1 MMIGETIRHYGFW
14 LHDALTGGEVR
25 QYMIEMKE
33 RMEGRSSDEVQDLSA
48 LLRHAVETTAF
59 YRPFKGCEAVKDFPI
74 IDKSLIK
81 QNDTA
86 FLSSD
91 YKNKPLFKIKTSG
104 STGERFVLLHDRQKR
119 KRVAAE
125 MFYFLGRCG
134 IHPGCA
140 YIDAKIWHNDNR
152 RTTMAQWLRNMKMFD
167 CSSLSDASL
176 ERLFSMVQKG
186 TGMKCLTGYATFL
199 SSIALYFDRK
209 GYTPDMFDVEL
220 VVSGA
225 ERLES
230 AAKALLQKVFGC
242 PVVSRYANNE
252 NGFLGQQEVGSEDFV
267 LNTAHYYFETLKLDS
282 DDPAQP
288 GEPARLILTDLYN
301 RAMPLIR
308 YNTGDIVI
316 SKPFHDKQYG
326 KLALSELS
334 GRQDEIIY
342 DTRENKICPHFVA
355 LKFRAYDRLPQYQLI
370 QESSDTFTLNLEG
383 AKGLYRDEE
392 FADTVKDLVG
402 ATAEVKIQHMDQIPL
417 LSSGKL
423 KKVICRYK
431 PVCHD

>member
-1 MMIGETIRHYGFW
+1 MLGEIITRYGFW
-14 LHDALTGGEVR
+14 LSDAATGGEVR
-25 QYMIEMKE
+25 QYMRQMKG
-33 RMEGRSSDEVQDLSA
+33 RMEGSSVGASNDLSQ
-48 LLRHAVETTAF
+48 LLSHAVETTPF
-59 YRPFKGCEAVKDFPI
+59 YRPFTGYASLADFPI
-74 IDKSLIK
+74 IDKFLIK
-81 QNDTA
+81 QNVDA
-86 FLSSD
+86 FLSSA
-91 YKNKPLFKIKTSG
+91 YQNKPLFKIKTSG
-104 STGERFVLLHDRQKR
+104 STGERFVMHHDKSKR

-125 MFYFLGRCG
+125 LWYFLGRCG
-134 IHPGCA
+134 IGPGCA
-140 YIDAKIWHNDNR
+140 YIDAKIWHEDVR
-152 RTTMAQWLRNMKMFD
+152 RTKWAQRLRNMKMFD
-167 CSSLSDASL
+167 CSSLSDESL
-176 ERLFSMVQKG
+176 DQLYWMLRRER
-186 TGMKCLTGYATFL
+186 GMKCLTGYATFL
-199 SSIALYFDRK
+199 SAIASYFDMK
-209 GYTPDMFDVEL
+209 GYTPDLFALKL

-225 ERLES
+225 ERLEHRT
-230 AAKALLQKVFGC
+230 KKLLQKVFGC
-242 PVVSRYANNE
+242 PVISRYANNE
-252 NGFLGQQEVGSEDFV
+252 CGFLGQQEVGSEDFV
-267 LNTAHYYFETLKLDS
+267 LNTAHYYFETLKLES

-288 GEPARLILTDLYN
+288 GEPARLILTDIYN

-316 SKPFHDKQYG
+316 AKPFEDKQYG

-342 DTRENKICPHFVA
+342 DTRGNKICPHFVA
-355 LKFRAYDRLPQYQLI
+355 LKFRPYDRLPQYQLI
-370 QESSDTFTLNLEG
+370 QESLDTFTLNLEG